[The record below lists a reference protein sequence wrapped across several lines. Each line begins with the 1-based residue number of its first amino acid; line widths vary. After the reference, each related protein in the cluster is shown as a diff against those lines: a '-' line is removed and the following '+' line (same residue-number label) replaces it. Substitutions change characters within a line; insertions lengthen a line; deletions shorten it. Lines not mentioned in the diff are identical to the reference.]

1 VNLPT
6 KTWLKGAAAL
16 ILVAV
21 GVGFIASR
29 LHASWRSG
37 EEGAKVWFYDQ
48 SEKRLYEAPRDTIP
62 PDKGIGG
69 PSGDGVRA
77 VVVAFQG
84 EQSDPRKRRIAYL
97 ETHTP
102 ALKQLLDRAQASRA
116 SGGAFMERIPPR
128 DSDYFRT
135 NTLVKR
141 VEETAW
147 HLTGSAEGR
156 AVMPEWQSWRG
167 PDGQPPIVCVP

>member
-1 VNLPT
+1 M
-6 KTWLKGAAAL
+6 WLEVAAAV
-16 ILVAV
+16 ILAAA
-21 GVGFIASR
+21 GVGLIASH
-29 LHASWRSG
+29 LQAAWRSG

-48 SEKRLYEAPRDTIP
+48 SERRLYEAPRDTVP

-77 VVVAFQG
+77 VVVSFRP
-84 EQSDPRKRRIAYL
+84 EQSDPHKRRIAYL

-102 ALKQLLDRAQASRA
+102 ALKQLLDRARTAHAAGRA
-116 SGGAFMERIPPR
+116 FTERIPPR

-141 VEETAW
+141 VEETEW
-147 HLTGSAEGR
+147 HLTGSPEGR
-156 AVMPEWQSWRG
+156 AVMSEWQSWRG

>member
-1 VNLPT
+1 MSLST
-6 KTWLKGAAAL
+6 KTWLKVAAAV
-16 ILVAV
+16 ILAAI
-21 GVGFIASR
+21 GVGFVASHLR
-29 LHASWRSG
+29 AAWRSG

-62 PDKGIGG
+62 PEEGIGG
-69 PSGDGVRA
+69 PGGDGVRA
-77 VVVAFQG
+77 VVVAFRG

-102 ALKQLLDRAQASRA
+102 ALKELLDRARA
-116 SGGAFMERIPPR
+116 AHAAGRAFMERIPPR
-128 DSDYFRT
+128 DSDYFCT

-141 VEETAW
+141 VEEAEW
-147 HLTGSAEGR
+147 HLIGSSEGR
-156 AVMPEWQSWRG
+156 AVMSEWRSWRG